1 VSRTYCAFARLALIG
16 ALAATFALAGCG
28 RKGSLDPPPARAV
41 AGETADGTPAAPA
54 RRQPDRRILLD
65 YLLN

>member
-1 VSRTYCAFARLALIG
+1 LT
-16 ALAATFALAGCG
+16 GCG

-41 AGETADGTPAAPA
+41 AGGTADGTPAAPA
-54 RRQPDRRILLD
+54 GRQPDQRILLD